1 VLLFLNKEGIVMK
14 IIAVMNQKGGVGKTT
29 VTVNVAAGLVRAGK
43 KVLLIDADLQANA
56 TTALGVQP
64 LQKEETTCD
73 LLAILTGQC
82 KIEEALLIRSMQAKS
97 KASALYVIP
106 ASIALSGFDQIVR
119 AIPNKQMLLKQ
130 MLQEIAG
137 QYDYVII
144 DCPPSLGLMTIN
156 ALVACSEILIPMQPE
171 FFALQGLS
179 QLLDTINI
187 LKESLNPKIKIGG
200 VVCSRYNRRKIHKEV
215 LDCLQDRFPDTLF
228 ATKIHENIA
237 IAEAPSFGKTIF
249 EYSPQCNGSYD
260 FDMLI
265 KEFLNKEV
273 RQMTIPMIKQ
283 TDSLKKNQSQKQV

>member
-1 VLLFLNKEGIVMK
+1 MCKLRVFLKEKDVFMK

-43 KVLLIDADLQANA
+43 KVLLVDADLQANA

-64 LQKEETTCD
+64 VQKQEIICD
-73 LLAILTGQC
+73 LLALLTGQC
-82 KIEEALLIRSMQAKS
+82 KLQDAMLIRAMQAKS
-97 KASALYVIP
+97 KASALYIIP
-106 ASIALSGFDQIVR
+106 ASIGLSGFDQIVR

-130 MLQEIAG
+130 MLQEIEG

-156 ALVACSEILIPMQPE
+156 ALVACNEILIPMQPE

-215 LDCLQDRFPDTLF
+215 LTCLQDRFPDTLF

-249 EYSPQCNGSYD
+249 EYSAQCNGSYD

-265 KEFLNKEV
+265 KEFLNKEI
-273 RQMTIPMIKQ
+273 RQMTIPMVKQ
-283 TDSLKKNQSQKQV
+283 VQKQVQR